1 MGRRQDVQ
9 SIDRTYGVRGRA
21 TERRLNM
28 WRRGGR
34 VREIQGADKTY
45 GTQTRCTERRQ
56 DVRSAGE
63 GYGAQ
68 AQHVEVWVREAEVS
82 KL

>member
-1 MGRRQDVQ
+1 M
-9 SIDRTYGVRGRA
+9 
-21 TERRLNM
+21 
-28 WRRGGR
+28 
-34 VREIQGADKTY
+34 REIQGADKTY

>member
-1 MGRRQDVQ
+1 MRSMRRGPNTQGVDMDYGAQVQ
-9 SIDRTYGVRGRA
+9 
-21 TERRLNM
+21 
-28 WRRGGR
+28 RRGGR
-34 VREIQGADKTY
+34 VREVQGADKMY